1 MRKNLKDIN
10 LDAAF
15 QPISGAAAITGL
27 STKYIRRGC
36 ISGEIPHI
44 KVGPDYRINM
54 PLFLEML
61 NNESRD
67 NCKKP

>member
-1 MRKNLKDIN
+1 MRKNAKE
-10 LDAAF
+10 LDPCAVF

-27 STKYIRRGC
+27 SMYHLRRGC

-61 NNESRD
+61 NNESRGSCD
-67 NCKKP
+67 KT